1 MTLVERRTRPS
12 AASRRVGYV
21 VSAAVNAVLLYLVNV
36 RPGWEAVPFLT
47 PATVLVLPLV
57 NASMVVSL
65 VANLVY
71 ALYDRAWLKALGDVA
86 TTAVGLAA
94 LVKVWQ
100 VFPLALTDT
109 TLPWE
114 TVARVLL
121 AVGIVG
127 SAIGILVA
135 AVALIRGLARLG
147 R

>member
-65 VANLVY
+65 AANLVY
-71 ALYDRAWLKALGDVA
+71 ALYDPAWLKALGDLA

-94 LVKVWQ
+94 LVKIWQ
-100 VFPLALTDT
+100 VFPLAFTDT